1 MIKYFT
7 PEESK
12 DLPNNQK
19 INNHIKQTN
28 CQPSKLT
35 LNFVFGYAAALK
47 VIKTDSLGSMNI
59 LLN

>member
-12 DLPNNQK
+12 DIPQNQK
-19 INNHIKQTN
+19 LNKSIQQTG

-35 LNFVFGYAAALK
+35 MNFVLGYAAALK
-47 VIKTDSLGSMNI
+47 VIKTNSLGNMNI

>member
-12 DLPNNQK
+12 EIPQNQK
-19 INNHIKQTN
+19 VEKSIKQTG

-35 LNFVFGYAAALK
+35 MKFVLGYAAALK
-47 VIKTDSLGSMNI
+47 IIKTDSIGNMNI